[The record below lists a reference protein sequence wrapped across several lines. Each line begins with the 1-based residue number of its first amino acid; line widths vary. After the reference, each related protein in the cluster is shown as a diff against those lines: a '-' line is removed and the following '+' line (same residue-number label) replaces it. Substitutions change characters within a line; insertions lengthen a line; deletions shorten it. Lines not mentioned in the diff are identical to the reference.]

1 MSLALKELSI
11 TSLKALARDI
21 RAQVDSGLM
30 NNKDAHDRINV
41 ISAVIMQKELEKIE
55 NDIQSEEFMTNE
67 EYDEFLF
74 REKDGISEGDE
85 LMTNGWEA

>member
-55 NDIQSEEFMTNE
+55 SDIQSEEFMTNE